1 MTKIK
6 VEAYLKKDCSVCQ
19 EAKKVI
25 KKVNT
30 DIPFTFQEID
40 ITSSEDLF
48 RIYKDDIPTIFIN
61 GKKSF
66 KFRVDEEEF
75 RKKAKKE
82 IIKAKL
88 SMLSN
93 KKLHCDS

>member
-6 VEAYLKKDCSVCQ
+6 VEAYLKEGCSLCR

-25 KKVNT
+25 KKVSS
-30 DIPFTFQEID
+30 DVPFAFKEID

-48 RIYKDDIPTIFIN
+48 RIYKDDIPTVFIN

-66 KFRVDEEEF
+66 KFKVDEEEF
-75 RKKAKKE
+75 RKKIKKE

-93 KKLHCDS
+93 RKLHCDS